1 MTNVRVSITSL
12 LVVGMLAAMIPL
24 ASAASTSLTC
34 TNANGTVA
42 LKVTANSHAAKGLDK
57 ALAVTDMAQKRLDVT
72 CTRGDAEERV
82 LHKVGVRC
90 TRANGDVVMNV
101 KADKHAFKGLDT
113 SVKAFMRHAG
123 ARLNLTCEIVDA

>member
-1 MTNVRVSITSL
+1 MTKVKQSIVSV

-34 TNANGTVA
+34 IKTDGTVA
-42 LKVTANSHAAKGLDK
+42 LNVTANSHAAKGLDK
-57 ALAVTDMAQKRLDVT
+57 ALAVTDMAQKRLHVT
-72 CTRGDAEERV
+72 CTRGDADEKV

-90 TRANGDVVMNV
+90 TRANGDVVMKV

-123 ARLNLTCEIVDA
+123 ARLNLTCEVIDA